1 MKLNKFSVIKV
12 SLFALMHYLHGLLAA
27 LLIVVVSVGVLLLVL
42 AAELLP
48 ALRQQVL
55 VRQVAALLVT
65 LERSHEL

>member
-1 MKLNKFSVIKV
+1 
-12 SLFALMHYLHGLLAA
+12 MHYLHGLLP
-27 LLIVVVSVGVLLLVL
+27 LVIVVVSVGVLLVL

-65 LERSHEL
+65 LERSHEFRGHLRHEARVQ

>member
-1 MKLNKFSVIKV
+1 
-12 SLFALMHYLHGLLAA
+12 MHYLHGLLP
-27 LLIVVVSVGVLLLVL
+27 LLVVVVSVGVLLLVL

>member
-12 SLFALMHYLHGLLAA
+12 SLFALMHYLHALLA
-27 LLIVVVSVGVLLLVL
+27 LLVVVVSVGVLLLVL
-42 AAELLP
+42 AAELLV

>member
-1 MKLNKFSVIKV
+1 
-12 SLFALMHYLHGLLAA
+12 MHYLHALLG

>member
-1 MKLNKFSVIKV
+1 
-12 SLFALMHYLHGLLAA
+12 MHYLHGLLA
-27 LLIVVVSVGVLLLVL
+27 LLVVVVSVCVLLLVL
-42 AAELLP
+42 GAELLP